1 MILTSFEYL
10 PPMNPKVTSPLD
22 RFLQQRMQQGNI
34 SSTALVFTFFCDVVT
49 QHGGEIWLG
58 SVIQALAPLGINERL
73 TRTAVFRLVQDGWLE
88 SRKQG
93 RRSYYCLTTTGQH
106 YYQRS
111 ARRIYASG
119 KPDWGGVWTLLFTS
133 LVPEDKR
140 DALHRGLLWLGY
152 GRMAAAVYALPCNDR
167 SPLDELL
174 ADLRL
179 EDCIVYMQAQAD
191 SAGSLQKLVMS
202 RWKLDDLRQHYKTFT
217 VQYRKALRA
226 LHRKQPTSGH
236 ALLLLRV
243 LLIQEYRRILL
254 SDPELP
260 AAMLPADWE
269 GYTAQSLAG
278 EIYREIAVQTANWVN
293 QALLNANGKLKGG
306 TSLLKTRFS
315 PPNQPVEPA
324 TGNPTDKYP

>member
-1 MILTSFEYL
+1 
-10 PPMNPKVTSPLD
+10 MNSQSASPLD
-22 RFLQQRMQQGNI
+22 RFLRGRLQEGNI

-93 RRSYYCLTTTGQH
+93 RRSYYRLTKTGQH

-111 ARRIYASG
+111 ARRIYASS
-119 KPDWGGVWTLLFTS
+119 KPDWDGVWTLLFVS

-140 DALHRGLLWLGY
+140 DTLHRGLSWLGY

-167 SPLDELL
+167 PPLDELL
-174 ADLRL
+174 SDLEL
-179 EDCIVYMQAQAD
+179 EDCIVHMQAQAD
-191 SAGSLQKLVMS
+191 NAASLQKLVMS
-202 RWKLDDLRQHYKTFT
+202 RWKLDDLRQRYKEFT
-217 VQYRKALRA
+217 LQYRKALRSMQSKNKSA
-226 LHRKQPTSGH
+226 GPSTDH

-243 LLIQEYRRILL
+243 LMLQEYRRVLL

-260 AAMLPADWE
+260 VAMLPADWE
-269 GYTAQSLAG
+269 GYAAQSLVG
-278 EIYREIAVQTANWVN
+278 EIYREIAVRSAAWVN
-293 QALLNANGKLKGG
+293 RELLNADGNLKGG
-306 TSLLKTRFS
+306 GNLLKTRFA
-315 PPNQPVEPA
+315 Q
-324 TGNPTDKYP
+324 